1 MDAPVGFWQWATY
14 EPDRVAIID
23 PDDTRHTFG
32 EVDAEVNRISNGLR
46 ALGLSTGDT
55 LVVCMRNSARMYQC
69 YLAAM
74 QSGLYF
80 SPVNYHSTA
89 DEIAYVLTDAKAKA
103 LVASP
108 STAEVATDA
117 LKRANLDA
125 DRGFVAADA
134 PVAGLRPLAE
144 LTADASPQRPDERVA
159 GQLLQYTSGTT
170 GRPKGVRRPI
180 SGVSPDEAS
189 TALKWFL
196 TTFGMDSG
204 DGGVWLVQ
212 APLYHTA
219 NIAMSASAIH
229 GGMTLALLDGWS
241 PELCLEAI
249 ERHRVTA
256 TAMVPTHFYRL
267 LQLPKDRRSQA
278 DVSSLRY
285 VLHGAAPC
293 PVEIKQQMLEWW
305 GPVIYEYYAS
315 TEVGATLA
323 TPEQWLERPGTV
335 GEPLSITTL
344 KVLDDEGDE
353 LPSGEVG
360 KVYMQQA
367 GERFEYHNDPE
378 KTRQSR
384 HGDLMTVGDL
394 GYVDED
400 GFLFLCGR
408 ASELIITGGANVYPA
423 EVEGAVLS
431 HPWVRD
437 VGVLGAPDDEYGE
450 VVIAAVELTDDADA
464 DRAGEELDRH
474 CRERLSSTKCPA
486 RYVLLEQLPRDPN
499 GKLYKRRLTDAVAV
513 A

>member
-1 MDAPVGFWQWATY
+1 MDAPVGFWQWATHA
-14 EPDRVAIID
+14 PDRIAIID
-23 PDDTRHTFG
+23 PDGTRHTFG

-55 LVVCMRNSARMYQC
+55 LVVLMRNSARMYQL

-80 SPVNYHSTA
+80 SPVNYHSTP
-89 DEIAYVLTDAKAKA
+89 DEVAYILTDAEAGA

-108 STAEVATDA
+108 ATADVAGAA
-117 LKRANLDA
+117 LERAGMA
-125 DRGFVAADA
+125 AHRGFVADEHADS
-134 PVAGLRPLAE
+134 GLRAFAE
-144 LTADASPQRPDERVA
+144 LTADASPERPSDRVA

-189 TALKWFL
+189 TTLKWFL

-204 DGGVWLVQ
+204 EGGVWLVQ

-249 ERHRVTA
+249 DRYQVTA

-267 LQLPKDRRSQA
+267 LQLPEEKKAQA
-278 DVSSLRY
+278 DLSSLRY

-293 PVEIKQQMLEWW
+293 PVDVKRRMLDWW

-335 GEPLSITTL
+335 GRPLSITTL
-344 KVLDDEGDE
+344 KILDDKGDE

-367 GERFEYHNDPE
+367 DERFEYHNDPE
-378 KTRQSR
+378 KTRQGR

-437 VGVLGAPDDEYGE
+437 AGVLGAPDDEYGE
-450 VVIAAVELTDDADA
+450 VVVAAVELTDDADL
-464 DRAGEELDRH
+464 DRIDDELDRH
-474 CRERLSSTKCPA
+474 CRNQLSSTKCPA
-486 RYVLLEQLPRDPN
+486 RYVVFEQLPRDPN
-499 GKLYKRRLTDAVAV
+499 GKLYKRRLTEEVAV